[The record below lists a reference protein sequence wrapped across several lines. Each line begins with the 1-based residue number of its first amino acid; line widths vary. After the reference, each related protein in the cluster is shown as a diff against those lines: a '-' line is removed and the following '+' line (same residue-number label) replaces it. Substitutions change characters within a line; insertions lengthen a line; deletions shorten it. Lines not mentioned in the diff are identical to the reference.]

1 MRALH
6 FSFFG
11 SYRTTARPCDEDGTF
26 LQAPWGS
33 TPPLPAPPSQDNQ
46 HLHDWSPFED
56 RLAFDWAY
64 QHYVKVQSSAAEIAQ
79 GLDFWSAISI
89 KHGSTTGAPW
99 RNAKEMYETIDSIEI
114 GSLPFKTF
122 AFQYTGPKPSTPPSW
137 MEQEYELNTHNVVEV
152 IQEQLATPDFA
163 SQINYVPY
171 KEFNGKGER
180 VWSNLMSGH
189 WAYMHAVCPFSKF
202 FWFNPSLCFQDEI
215 SKDQHNHG
223 AMFVPVVAGSDKTTV
238 SVATGHQEYHPV
250 YVSAGNLTNTARRAH
265 GNAVL
270 PVAFLPIPKSEH
282 FFWCSVSWAS
292 HCD

>member
-1 MRALH
+1 
-6 FSFFG
+6 
-11 SYRTTARPCDEDGTF
+11 
-26 LQAPWGS
+26 
-33 TPPLPAPPSQDNQ
+33 
-46 HLHDWSPFED
+46 
-56 RLAFDWAY
+56 
-64 QHYVKVQSSAAEIAQ
+64 
-79 GLDFWSAISI
+79 
-89 KHGSTTGAPW
+89 
-99 RNAKEMYETIDSIEI
+99 
-114 GSLPFKTF
+114 
-122 AFQYTGPKPSTPPSW
+122 
-137 MEQEYELNTHNVVEV
+137 MEQEYELNTRNVVEV

-282 FFWCSVSWAS
+282 CVWCSVSWAS